1 MKYSATLFATL
12 CLISSFCV
20 TPSWAEERGGD
31 VAVPANQAAA
41 KSDTWR
47 HFENLVST
55 INDAR
60 EEMAVLRKE
69 LQDTSDELE
78 QERIRADLKRLAA
91 DIESLQSAW
100 EMWATGGVD
109 TQLFTPK
116 PDQKF
121 DWREE
126 LQSVFEPIVVELRR
140 LTERPRKIERLR
152 SEQAFYQ
159 QRYAVAE
166 AALKS
171 IVDYKKNAPTAD
183 LTAAFAALESRWQK
197 RRDDLH
203 SRLQLT
209 NFELEELLAPSR
221 PAEEKAG
228 EALQELLSG
237 RLVNLLLA
245 LLAAAL
251 TYGGLWLLNR
261 TYSQY
266 MLRRGRKRPFL
277 ARAAHLAFVL
287 VALILALFA
296 AMAVLYVRGDWIL
309 LGLLLIV
316 LVGAALTLQ
325 RSLPGYL
332 KEAKVL
338 LNIGPVR
345 EGERV
350 IYNGLPW
357 KVQALNMYS
366 TLVNPLLRG
375 GRVLLP
381 VSELSNLVSRRYE
394 ESEPWFPSRENDFV
408 VLSDATYGRVLQQTP
423 ELVQLRVAGAIKTYP
438 AGAFL
443 DHQPQNLSL
452 EGFAVFSTFGVD
464 YQHQAA
470 VTEAVRASL
479 EAHIRAQLQASP
491 YGAYLKD
498 CLVEF
503 NAAAASSLDFFLWAA
518 FNGEAAEFYYRIR
531 RLLQRLAVE
540 ACNAHGWVIP
550 FNQVTVHMAAGGA
563 LAPDGATDKTA

>member
-1 MKYSATLFATL
+1 MKHPATLFVSL
-12 CLISSFCV
+12 CFICV
-20 TPSWAEERGGD
+20 LSLSTAGAQEGGADAAPPPSQTTGKA
-31 VAVPANQAAA
+31 
-41 KSDTWR
+41 DTWR

-55 INDAR
+55 IAEAR
-60 EEMAVLRKE
+60 EDVAALRKQ
-69 LQDTSDELE
+69 LQGTDDELE
-78 QERIRADLKRLAA
+78 RERIRAELNRLAA

-109 TQLFTPK
+109 TQMFTPK

-159 QRYAVAE
+159 QRFAAAE
-166 AALKS
+166 SALKS
-171 IVDYKKNAPTAD
+171 IVDYKTKAPTAE
-183 LTAAFAALESRWQK
+183 LAAAFAALEARWQK
-197 RRDDLH
+197 RRDDLQ

-251 TYGGLWLLNR
+251 SYGGLWLLNR
-261 TYSQY
+261 AYSQY

-277 ARAAHLAFVL
+277 ARAAHLAFL
-287 VALILALFA
+287 LTALILALFA

-394 ESEPWFPSRENDFV
+394 EGEPWFPSRENDFV
-408 VLSDATYGRVLQQTP
+408 VLSDSTYGRVLQQTP

-443 DHQPQNLSL
+443 DQQPQNLSL
-452 EGFAVFSTFGVD
+452 EGFAVMTTFGVD
-464 YQHQAA
+464 YQHQGE
-470 VTEAVRASL
+470 VTEAIRASL
-479 EAHIRAQLQASP
+479 EAYIRERLRASP
-491 YGAYLKD
+491 YGGYLKD
-498 CLVEF
+498 VLVDF

-518 FNGEAAEFYYRIR
+518 FTGEAAEFYYRIR

-550 FNQVTVHMAAGGA
+550 FNQVTLHMAPGEDRPSAGG
-563 LAPDGATDKTA
+563 TDKTT